1 MSTVIG
7 VSVLTLV
14 ALEVKQ
20 STTKQFTDAHG
31 EMLASLPQED
41 LHLIQAAS
49 ELMARDLVVKI
60 TSTPSMRAF
69 YRVESLNKYKRRDAQ
84 QDADISVSSISQ
96 PVDNSIISGNGASYY
111 NCFSHYCT
119 CAAFHMT
126 TVKTHPTAMCKHM
139 VARLLAD
146 ASGQYKTMQVEDM
159 HFAQMI
165 CSSLSVNGDSRQ

>member
-84 QDADISVSSISQ
+84 QDADISSLLHMRSISHDHSQ
-96 PVDNSIISGNGASYY
+96 NPSNSNVQAHGSAITGGCERTI
-111 NCFSHYCT
+111 
-119 CAAFHMT
+119 
-126 TVKTHPTAMCKHM
+126 
-139 VARLLAD
+139 
-146 ASGQYKTMQVEDM
+146 
-159 HFAQMI
+159 
-165 CSSLSVNGDSRQ
+165 